1 MKKQIATLAAVC
13 LVFGGTMFAGTAKG
27 AQDQQNQG
35 GSAGNGSMAPPNV
48 LVIIRE
54 WLKPGMSG
62 APHEKSEGAFVQN
75 MKQAKSPTHYFA
87 MNSLSGPTRAEFVL
101 GYDSFADWGKDVA
114 SLMGN
119 SEMAQQFDQEEQ
131 ADGKLLKKMD
141 QGVFVYEKDKSVNP
155 NVNVGE
161 VHFWEITAIR
171 IRPGH
176 DADWDTLAKMHNSV
190 FGNMPGASWA
200 VWNKMFG
207 TASGSVVIVTTPMKS
222 LAEIDAHRKAGKQAW
237 SQASADQ
244 KKQMSDLEASIFES
258 IETNLYAV
266 DPKMSY
272 AADSWKTADPGF
284 WGQQ

>member
-1 MKKQIATLAAVC
+1 MRKQIGTLAAVS
-13 LVFGGTMFAGTAKG
+13 LVFAGMSFAGTTTAS
-27 AQDQQNQG
+27 AQDQ
-35 GSAGNGSMAPPNV
+35 SAGAAPAPPNV

-62 APHEKSEGAFVQN
+62 APHEKSESAFVQT
-75 MKQAKSPTHYFA
+75 MAQAKSPTHYFA

-114 SLMGN
+114 EMAGS
-119 SEMAQQFDQEEQ
+119 SAMAQQFDQEQQ

-155 NVNVGE
+155 NINVGE
-161 VHFWEITAIR
+161 VRFWEITAIR

-176 DADWDTLAKMHNSV
+176 HADWDKLAKMHNSV
-190 FGNMPGASWA
+190 YGNMPGASWA
-200 VWNKMFG
+200 VWDKMFG
-207 TASGSVVIVTTPMKS
+207 TDSGSVVIVTSPLKS

-272 AADSWKTADPGF
+272 AADSWKAADPGF